1 MFTLLNIV
9 LIRIQFNLLKSKI
22 TTSQENMNPSG
33 RPSNVERFT
42 SMFDNFN
49 LPTKGVGGSAPV
61 RDVTTLDGA
70 TVSAPTDQEQNRKL

>member
-1 MFTLLNIV
+1 
-9 LIRIQFNLLKSKI
+9 
-22 TTSQENMNPSG
+22 MNPSG

-61 RDVTTLDGA
+61 RDVTILDGA
-70 TVSAPTDQEQNRKL
+70 IVSAPTGQEQNRKL